1 MSESKKGI
9 HQISPNSFLFFNTPE
24 IMYYI
29 SLELVQKIKIKL
41 IIIKITENST
51 NIFDSI
57 INFSDFGTGDKS
69 AQDTIKNLDFI
80 LYNYNFVVK
89 EEKEKMNI
97 LINTNNPCNIEL
109 QLHKFDIKEENE
121 SNLTYKQQIKDFEDK
136 IKELMDI
143 AENQEQ
149 EIFQLKQKENIN
161 LNKMNIL
168 NQQTEQLLFKL
179 EEKNRNNQYNNN
191 QYTNNQFN
199 NINNN
204 YQFNGNINN
213 NNYNQNQGNNIGNN
227 PYHM

>member
-1 MSESKKGI
+1 
-9 HQISPNSFLFFNTPE
+9 
-24 IMYYI
+24 
-29 SLELVQKIKIKL
+29 
-41 IIIKITENST
+41 
-51 NIFDSI
+51 
-57 INFSDFGTGDKS
+57 
-69 AQDTIKNLDFI
+69 
-80 LYNYNFVVK
+80 
-89 EEKEKMNI
+89 MNI

-149 EIFQLKQKENIN
+149 EIFQLKQRENIN

-213 NNYNQNQGNNIGNN
+213 NNYT
-227 PYHM
+227 